1 MFNIVL
7 FDLDGT
13 LTDPKEGITKSA
25 QLALRHFGIDEP
37 DLQKLEV
44 VIGPNLYNS
53 FENIYGF
60 SAEDATT
67 AVQVFRQRYNDL
79 GWKENEI
86 YPGMANMLRR
96 LKEKGFRLGVAT
108 LKPEIF
114 AHKILEL
121 FDIAQYFDVIKGTV
135 LEANRDTKG
144 DVIRWALDELDENL
158 STDKEALKSV
168 AMVGDRRDDI
178 IGAADCGVFSI
189 GVMYG
194 YSQGTELA
202 DNGANKIV
210 DTVADL
216 EAFLLED
223 N

>member
-1 MFNIVL
+1 MFNVVL

-25 QLALRHFGIDEP
+25 QHALRHFGIDEP

-67 AVQVFRQRYNDL
+67 AVQVFRQRYNEI
-79 GWKENEI
+79 GWRENVI
-86 YPGMANMLRR
+86 YPGMTEMLRK
-96 LKEKGFRLGVAT
+96 LKEKGVRLGVAT

-121 FDIAQYFDVIKGTV
+121 FDIAQYFDVIRGTV

-158 STDKEALKSV
+158 STDKEALKSI

>member
-1 MFNIVL
+1 MYDIVL

-25 QLALRHFGIDEP
+25 QHALKHFGIDEP
-37 DLQKLEV
+37 DLKKLEV

-53 FENIYGF
+53 FEGIFGF
-60 SAEDATT
+60 SPEDATT
-67 AVQVFRQRYNDL
+67 AVQVFRQRYKEI
-79 GWKENEI
+79 GWRENEI
-86 YPGMANMLRR
+86 YPGMAEMLKK
-96 LKEKGFRLGVAT
+96 LKGKGMRLGVAT

-114 AHKILEL
+114 ARQILEL

-144 DVIRWALDELDENL
+144 DVIRWALSELNRDILNDA
-158 STDKEALKSV
+158 DKSEKV

-178 IGAADCGVFSI
+178 IGAADCGIYSI

-194 YSQGTELA
+194 YSQGSELA
-202 DNGANKIV
+202 DHGAKKIV
-210 DTVADL
+210 DTVAEL
-216 EAFLLED
+216 EGFLLEG
-223 N
+223 